1 LVRRHGRG
9 GAGRGAE
16 TLEVRGGL
24 VDDETFWALI
34 DLLDWRHD
42 GDDERV
48 VKPLVERLA
57 SMPDAEIGSFHE
69 TLAQKLYDIDGRAWA
84 RESGPDIWSGDPDRL
99 SVDGFLYARSAVVG
113 RGQEVYDAVRAEPAL
128 MPKNA
133 GFEALLYV
141 AANAYERKTGL
152 EFDEFDDTEVSY
164 ETFSNE
170 AGWPNDT

>member
-1 LVRRHGRG
+1 
-9 GAGRGAE
+9 
-16 TLEVRGGL
+16 
-24 VDDETFWALI
+24 VDDETFWDLI
-34 DLLDWRHD
+34 AQLDWRHD

-84 RESGPDIWSGDPDRL
+84 RESGPDIWSGEPDHL
-99 SVDGFLYARSAVVG
+99 SVDGFLYARSAVVARG
-113 RGQEVYDAVRAEPAL
+113 REVYEAVRAEPAR

-133 GFEALLYV
+133 AFEALLYV

-152 EFDEFDDTEVSY
+152 EFDELDDTEVSY

-170 AGWPNDT
+170 AGWPSDT